1 MNRRNTLILLVILAA
16 LATYTYFG
24 EIQKGT
30 GQGTATPG
38 SEPAVFNLSDQ
49 DVLGLKVT
57 AADGKSVELKREAG
71 KPWTMVVPASQAVDD
86 TRVNS
91 LVGELAQLK
100 ASRALTQTGSLAEYG
115 LVTGTVTA
123 NITLTGSVTH
133 TLLVGETNPSGSSY
147 YALADGK
154 QSPIYLIYSS
164 NIDELQRLVTEP
176 PYPPTPTPTTLPSP
190 TIQVLP
196 PITATATITASVPA
210 PPITATTTVTATVP
224 AIEIVPTIVPAATAT
239 GTPASQ

>member
-16 LATYTYFG
+16 LAAYTYFG

-30 GQGTATPG
+30 GQGAETP
-38 SEPAVFNLSDQ
+38 SSQPAIFNLSGQ

-57 AADGKSVELKREAG
+57 TAAGQSVELKREAG
-71 KPWTMVVPASQAVDD
+71 KPWTMVTPASQGVDD

-91 LVGELAQLK
+91 LVDQLAQLT
-100 ASRALTQTGSLAEYG
+100 ASRALTQTNNLAEYG
-115 LVTGTVTA
+115 LITGTFTA
-123 NITLTGSVTH
+123 DITLTGGVTH
-133 TLLVGETNPSGSSY
+133 TLLVGETNPSGNSY

-154 QSPIYLIYSS
+154 QSPVYLVYSS
-164 NIDELQRLVTEP
+164 NVDELQRLVTQP

-190 TIQVLP
+190 TIEILP
-196 PITATATITASVPA
+196 PITATA
-210 PPITATTTVTATVP
+210 TVTATVP
-224 AIEIVPTIVPAATAT
+224 AIEVVPTLVPAGTPSAQPPFGT

>member
-30 GQGTATPG
+30 GQGTETP
-38 SEPAVFNLSDQ
+38 SSQPAIFNLSGQ

-57 AADGKSVELKREAG
+57 TADGKSVELKREAG
-71 KPWTMVVPASQAVDD
+71 KPWTMVTPASQGVDE

-91 LVGELAQLK
+91 LVEQLAQLT
-100 ASRALTQTGSLAEYG
+100 ANRVLTQTNNLAEYG
-115 LVTGTVTA
+115 LITGTFTA
-123 NITLTGSVTH
+123 DITLTGGVTH
-133 TLLVGETNPSGSSY
+133 TLLVGETNPSGNSY

-154 QSPIYLIYSS
+154 QDPVYLVYSS
-164 NIDELQRLVTEP
+164 NVDELQRLVTQP

-190 TIQVLP
+190 TIEILP
-196 PITATATITASVPA
+196 PITATATLTSSV
-210 PPITATTTVTATVP
+210 TATTTVTATVP
-224 AIEIVPTIVPAATAT
+224 VIEVVPTLVPAATPT
-239 GTPASQ
+239 GTPASK